1 MYTYMNVY
9 VCTLTFTPMMQAKK
23 KGEIKKLPC
32 NEQIKEDWIL
42 SLSSQSHLS
51 MKMYVA
57 FVAFIWCSHTV
68 YPGKNAYNYVLI
80 FDKKNTMY

>member
-1 MYTYMNVY
+1 MNVY

-23 KGEIKKLPC
+23 KGKIGSSAWKIKNLPC

-42 SLSSQSHLS
+42 SLSSQSHPS

-57 FVAFIWCSHTV
+57 FI
-68 YPGKNAYNYVLI
+68 
-80 FDKKNTMY
+80 